1 MNEVTMFSSE
11 ICRYCGLAE
20 SLLSR
25 KGVLKIKKILV
36 NHDDDT
42 INEMIEKTGRRT
54 TPQIFIGD
62 RHIGGFDDLV
72 ELDRAISRYAALL
85 LIGTCTI
92 RFLADRQSAG
102 TLNQQAI

>member
-42 INEMIEKTGRRT
+42 INEMIAKTGRRT

-72 ELDRAISRYAALL
+72 ALDRAGSLDTLL
-85 LIGTCTI
+85 L
-92 RFLADRQSAG
+92 S
-102 TLNQQAI
+102 